1 MENNMKNFDDLFRDE
16 LADHVEVPPGRVW
29 ESLEKRLNANAAG
42 KSTFGKGWY
51 WYVGVA
57 SVAMLMG
64 TIGWNLADKN
74 SDRTSP
80 ALAQVT
86 ETVAPPVDEPS
97 NVPQAAVA
105 PSNTRHIA
113 SARHSLAPHSYER
126 VAEEH
131 TDDVSPYG
139 NAAATGTKLHSYDDF
154 DERAIASTQKL
165 APLNSDEEHAA
176 LGYKVNRIKKNRLVV
191 AEMVPIHQQ
200 EPVLAANASG
210 AKATEATK
218 SVAASR
224 TQARTIAGKLASAQA
239 PKKTVILVN
248 NTGNGETPANNDSGN
263 NIAAPVT
270 AVAPDVKPADK
281 PVSTSMPVPAGT
293 ATAAKSKPASEVV
306 IPAKPTTGGS
316 EPVKGASAAQQD
328 NAEDGAQEKKGL
340 FGIFKK
346 KKK

>member
-16 LADHVEVPPGRVW
+16 LADHAEVPPSRVW

-42 KSTFGKGWY
+42 GKSTFSKGWY

-64 TIGWNLADKN
+64 TIGWNLASKN
-74 SDRTSP
+74 ADRTAP
-80 ALAQVT
+80 AVAQVS
-86 ETVAPPVDEPS
+86 ETVAPAVEEPATMPEAAAQ
-97 NVPQAAVA
+97 NNARQIAAVHH
-105 PSNTRHIA
+105 R
-113 SARHSLAPHSYER
+113 LAPHSYER
-126 VAEEH
+126 VSEER

-139 NAAATGTKLHSYDDF
+139 NAAATGTKLHSYDEF
-154 DERAIASTQKL
+154 DERAVATTQKL

-176 LGYKVNRIKKNRLVV
+176 HGYKVNLIKKNRMVV

-200 EPVLAANASG
+200 EPVAAAAGANA
-210 AKATEATK
+210 AETTKPVATNRPR
-218 SVAASR
+218 V
-224 TQARTIAGKLASAQA
+224 RTIAGKLASAQA

-248 NTGNGETPANNDSGN
+248 NAGNGEATPANDPGNDV
-263 NIAAPVT
+263 AAPVT
-270 AVAPDVKPADK
+270 AAAPDVNPADK

-293 ATAAKSKPASEVV
+293 ATAAKSKPASEVI

-316 EPVKGASAAQQD
+316 DPVKGASAAQSD
-328 NAEDGAQEKKGL
+328 NAEDGTEEKKGL